1 MQKNKKVYDTVV
13 AKFGIYLPK
22 YHLNKLM
29 VKFEGN
35 TTKIVK
41 EVEKTEKLKKYTD
54 AEKGAFSNGINQEE
68 HLSNI
73 RKAVLQIHPVSW
85 KVIEHNSLYQ
95 AAKAIGKPLGFGNI
109 HNAIQKG
116 TPAYNFLWRLK

>member
-1 MQKNKKVYDTVV
+1 
-13 AKFGIYLPK
+13 
-22 YHLNKLM
+22 M

-35 TTKIVK
+35 QAKILK

-54 AEKGAFSNGINQEE
+54 IDKGAFVSGKNQEQ
-68 HLSNI
+68 HLASI
-73 RKAVLQIHPVSW
+73 RKVVLQIHPVTW
-85 KVIEHNSLYQ
+85 KTIEHNSLYQ

-109 HNAIQKG
+109 HTAIQKG